1 MSDPMVPGFNA
12 VGDEEQYLVVQDGQT
27 FEGTRNGG
35 ARATRGEGE
44 VTP

>member
-12 VGDEEQYLVVQDGQT
+12 VGDGDLFLGAQDGQI
-27 FEGTRNGG
+27 FEGARNHG

-44 VTP
+44 ATQ